1 MIRERWFMRRI
12 ERQDARVVVIVDRT
26 TGAGFTVHADF
37 AQKVCDAMNIA
48 EAALERAGESDGP
61 DAA

>member
-12 ERQDARVVVIVDRT
+12 ERHGGLVVIVDRT

-37 AQKVCDAMNIA
+37 AQQVCDAMNIA
-48 EAALERAGESDGP
+48 EAALERAGESDDP